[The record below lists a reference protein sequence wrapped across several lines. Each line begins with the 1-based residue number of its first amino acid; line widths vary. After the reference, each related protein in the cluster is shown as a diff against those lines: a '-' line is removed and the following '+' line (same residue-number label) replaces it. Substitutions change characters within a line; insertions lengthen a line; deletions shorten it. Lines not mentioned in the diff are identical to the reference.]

1 MNSAYLYVRVS
12 TDEQKRKGYSLPEQE
27 DRLLRYCGQ
36 NNIEVKGIFREDCSA
51 KNFSRPEWTK
61 LLNTVKNRKKKD
73 QEHILFIKWDRFSR
87 NIEFAYQMIGIL
99 RGIHVQAMAIDQ
111 PIDFKIPESTV
122 MLAVYLAVPESEN
135 TRRAL
140 NTLTGMRR
148 ARKAGRCVSSAPKGY
163 QNLSHPDGRKYIAP
177 KQPEAGLMQ
186 WVFNELATGTY
197 NGEQVRKMAYDKGLK
212 CERNN
217 FWKIVR
223 NPIYCGTIVV
233 PPYEDEE
240 IQFVKGQ
247 HEPIISETLFYEVQD
262 VLNGN
267 KKKTATKSVS
277 PEMLPLRGFLEC
289 PDCHRML
296 TGSASRGRHGS
307 YFHYY
312 HCTGNCKC
320 RFKAGL
326 VNEYF
331 ENELLNFQLAPGI
344 GELYKAI
351 VMDVFRS
358 ESRLG
363 TDERKVLAGK
373 IEEQERMLSN
383 ARKRYMTDEID
394 SEDFKAVKTECN
406 EELRVLEAKLAD
418 MPGKSESLKNIEGLL
433 DLVVTKYSNI
443 QLHYKSANII
453 EKRKLIGSMYPKNL
467 CFDGREHRTP
477 YLNEALSLILQ
488 VNRQLRGVK
497 KGEKLALSNLSPQ
510 VAPTIQIS
518 NFFLEDIQALVH
530 LFN

>member
-27 DRLLRYCGQ
+27 DRLLRHCEQ
-36 NNIEVKGIFREDCSA
+36 NNIEVKGIYREDYSA
-51 KNFSRPEWTK
+51 KNFNRPEWQK
-61 LLNTVKNRKKKD
+61 LLTILKNRKKKD
-73 QEHILFIKWDRFSR
+73 QENVLFIKWDRFSR

-99 RGIHVQAMAIDQ
+99 RGVNVQAMAIDQ

-177 KQPEAGLMQ
+177 KQPEAELMQ
-186 WVFNELATGTY
+186 YVFTELATGKY
-197 NGEQVRKMAYDKGLK
+197 NAEQVRKMVYSKGLK

-217 FWKIVR
+217 FWKIIR

-233 PPYEDEE
+233 PPYEEEE

-247 HEPIISETLFYEVQD
+247 HEPIISEALFYEVQD

-267 KKKTATKSVS
+267 KRQTATKFVS
-277 PEMLPLRGFLEC
+277 TDMLPLRGFLEC
-289 PDCHRML
+289 PDCQRML
-296 TGSASRGRHGS
+296 TGSASRGRHGN

-312 HCTGNCKC
+312 HCTGKCKC
-320 RFKAGL
+320 RFKAAT

-344 GELYKAI
+344 GDFYKQI
-351 VMDVFRS
+351 VMDVFQS
-358 ESRLG
+358 EHKSGSDGRRVIA
-363 TDERKVLAGK
+363 EH
-373 IEEQERMLSN
+373 IEEQEKILSN
-383 ARKRYMTDEID
+383 ARKRFMMEDID
-394 SEDFKAVKTECN
+394 AEDFKAIKSECS
-406 EELRVLEAKLAD
+406 EALRILEAKLAD
-418 MPGKSESLKNIEGLL
+418 MPNKADGMKTIEGLL
-433 DLVVTKYSNI
+433 DIVIEKYSNI
-443 QLHYKSANII
+443 QLHYKSAGIV

-467 CFDGREHRTP
+467 CFDGKAHRTP
-477 YLNEALSLILQ
+477 RLSEPLEIILQ
-488 VNRQLRGVK
+488 INRQLRSIK
-497 KGEKLALSNLSPQ
+497 KGEKLSFDNLSPL
-510 VAPTIQIS
+510 VARRGIEPL
-518 NFFLEDIQALVH
+518 FLE
-530 LFN
+530 